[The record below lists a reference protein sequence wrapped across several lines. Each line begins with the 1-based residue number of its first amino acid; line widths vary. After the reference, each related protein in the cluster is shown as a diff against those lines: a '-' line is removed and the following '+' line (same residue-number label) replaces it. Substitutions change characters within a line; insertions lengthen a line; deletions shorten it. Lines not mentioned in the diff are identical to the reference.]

1 MADMEVGKV
10 SLGVEIEGQSIRE
23 QAPEFEKAAEEV
35 GKKGGESLNKGMR
48 DKVKEGSKGLSNEF
62 AKSGSNAGGS
72 FLSKLKSVFGSGGK
86 ALIKMG
92 AELAAGMAA
101 AFAAKKI
108 FNFAKEAIAA
118 GSDLEEVQNVV
129 DVTFGKMNKTVD
141 EFAQNAATTI
151 GMSEK
156 VAKQYMGTF
165 GAMGKAFGFGQQE
178 VYDMSKALTELTG
191 DVASFYNLDQQE
203 AFDKLKAV
211 FTGETEGLKSLGVVM
226 TQNALDSFAMANGFG
241 KVTAQ
246 MSEAEKVSLRY
257 QFVLAKLNDASGDFS
272 RTSTG
277 WANQTR
283 MLTLQ
288 FESLKAAI
296 GQGLIAALG
305 PAIQALNRFMGVLV
319 KAANAFK
326 NFMQALFG
334 TSAGAAEMGGAVTGA
349 LSDITDT
356 SADAINGITGVGSAA
371 SGAAKRAKKAAQDLR
386 RTLEG
391 FDQITKIQDDTSA
404 AGASAGAGGTGG
416 AGTAAAGIDAEAFQS
431 EAGAVS
437 AAASSLAD
445 KIRGFAE
452 KIKEHLDG
460 IKEYWSGWFDRHIR
474 PTIESMKETWTVCV
488 QNVRDGYDKYLKPT
502 LDRLK
507 EVWGDVITGHVVPAV
522 EKFGDIV
529 NKYWEKVFKPVISS
543 LSELLM
549 PVLSVLVDM
558 IGTSLA
564 GSVTVCADLFNGF
577 LTVVDSIIES
587 MGWLIE
593 KIQTALDWFKKLP
606 AVRDFF
612 DGLGEAFS
620 DSGTGKGIFDGL
632 EKSLNAFKGN
642 EILDGLSN
650 LLSPSN
656 TEITKTIN
664 LKKGAWTEDAFK
676 ASQLEEGS
684 VARTLSQTVAKSS
697 WSGDAWSAA
706 QKGKATVKRKLEQTV
721 KKGSWS
727 SEAYTAS
734 KNKGGTVT
742 RVLKVTASVANNVN
756 NAAKK
761 VLRAAGFNVAKGG
774 IIKNGRVNYFA
785 SGGSITGNGRPSW
798 WNGINKYAE
807 GTSQAHG
814 TMFLAGENGAEI
826 VGNVNGATEVLNKS
840 QIAASV
846 ASGVARVISRAGS
859 FDSSVLVPHL
869 AVIESHAARQTAS
882 LEAMAARVASASE
895 GGNIR
900 EAISLLRDILVVLNI
915 ISNQPIYLDG
925 QDIRK
930 RIVNLIN
937 AHTQA
942 TGRCEIVV

>member
-23 QAPEFEKAAEEV
+23 QAPELEKAAEEV

-92 AELAAGMAA
+92 AKLAAGMAA

-141 EFAQNAATTI
+141 EFAQKAATTI

-241 KVTAQ
+241 KVTSQ

-283 MLTLQ
+283 MLSLQ

-334 TSAGAAEMGGAVTGA
+334 TSAGAKEMGGAVTSA
-349 LSDITDT
+349 LSDITGS
-356 SADAINGITGVGSAA
+356 SADAINGVTGVGKAT
-371 SGAAKRAKKAAQDLR
+371 SGAAKKAKKAVQDLK

-391 FDQITKIQDDTSA
+391 FDQITKVQDEKGAAGGAGGAGGGGGGGAAGGEIPGMDASA
-404 AGASAGAGGTGG
+404 FEAAADQTAGAS
-416 AGTAAAGIDAEAFQS
+416 S
-431 EAGAVS
+431 R
-437 AAASSLAD
+437 L
-445 KIRGFAE
+445 AE
-452 KIKEHLDG
+452 KIKKAVAKIRKVLESVKAYFVG
-460 IKEYWSGWFDRHIR
+460 WYNRYIK
-474 PTIESMKETWTVCV
+474 PTIESIKDTWDECVKKIKE
-488 QNVRDGYDKYLKPT
+488 GYDRYMKPT
-502 LDRLK
+502 LGLLK
-507 EVWGDVITGHVVPAV
+507 AIWEAV
-522 EKFGDIV
+522 IV
-529 NKYWEKVFKPVISS
+529 NLVMPMIERVGRLINKLWEKVLKPIVSWLSS
-543 LSELLM
+543 LLM
-549 PVLSVLVDM
+549 PILSEVVLIFGTKIAWAVAEATIAFNAIIEVIDILVDAVGWVIEKVQDLIDWLGELPAVQNIAVALKEDGWASVAGWVSER
-558 IGTSLA
+558 IGGVVKQAVDLA
-564 GSVTVCADLFNGF
+564 RNGWGTVKDWVSTHIGGAISKAIGLAKNWSGSVADWVRSHIGGAVDKAIGLSKSWSSVASWIKGHLGEAISKAIGLKTDGWSNVASWVRNKIGGTVSVGVSLFKSGWSSIKKFFGLANGGIVSNGIKF
-577 LTVVDSIIES
+577 FKDGGRISGDT
-587 MGWLIE
+587 W
-593 KIQTALDWFKKLP
+593 KKLP
-606 AVRDFF
+606 KYA
-612 DGLGEAFS
+612 
-620 DSGTGKGIFDGL
+620 
-632 EKSLNAFKGN
+632 
-642 EILDGLSN
+642 
-650 LLSPSN
+650 
-656 TEITKTIN
+656 
-664 LKKGAWTEDAFK
+664 
-676 ASQLEEGS
+676 
-684 VARTLSQTVAKSS
+684 
-697 WSGDAWSAA
+697 
-706 QKGKATVKRKLEQTV
+706 
-721 KKGSWS
+721 
-727 SEAYTAS
+727 
-734 KNKGGTVT
+734 GGT
-742 RVLKVTASVANNVN
+742 S
-756 NAAKK
+756 
-761 VLRAAGFNVAKGG
+761 
-774 IIKNGRVNYFA
+774 
-785 SGGSITGNGRPSW
+785 
-798 WNGINKYAE
+798 E
-807 GTSQAHG
+807 AHG
-814 TMFLAGENGAEI
+814 TAFIAGEDGAEI

-846 ASGVARVISRAGS
+846 ASGVARVISRAGAFS
-859 FDSSVLVPHL
+859 AAGVTPHL
-869 AVIESHAARQTAS
+869 AIIESHAARQTAS
-882 LEAMAARVASASE
+882 LEAMAARVAAVAD
-895 GGNIR
+895 GGDMR
-900 EAISLLRDILVVLNI
+900 DVVTLLRDILRVLNE
-915 ISNQPIYLDG
+915 ISDQPIYLDG

-942 TGRCEIVV
+942 TGRCEIVT